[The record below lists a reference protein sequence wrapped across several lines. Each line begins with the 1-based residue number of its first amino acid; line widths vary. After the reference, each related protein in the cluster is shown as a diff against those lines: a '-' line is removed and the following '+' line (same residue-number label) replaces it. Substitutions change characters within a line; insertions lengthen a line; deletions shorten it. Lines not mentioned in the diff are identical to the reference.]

1 MRSLSFNKY
10 VIRVKKTIKLQ
21 FTMTIAARKAYNDGY
36 NFDGPSL

>member
-10 VIRVKKTIKLQ
+10 VIIVTIKLQ

-36 NFDGPSL
+36 NFNGPSL